1 MGRGQGGGG
10 KVSGELSCGR
20 TYSAA
25 DLVQE
30 VGKTKPQATATDGQ
44 CWCDNKLLAAGT
56 CR

>member
-30 VGKTKPQATATDGQ
+30 VGKTKQQATATNGQ